1 MAEEQ
6 VTQGDVDEL
15 VELMREAASAYLGG
29 DIRRYFELMQHADDF
44 TLMDPFGG
52 DASRESGAS
61 EERIAALEAFF
72 RGGECELDV
81 VQTYA
86 SGNLAVLV
94 VVERQ
99 HGTVGPYPEQ
109 DWSLRGTLVFRR
121 ENGGW
126 RLVHRHADPLVT
138 LRIRHAR
145 RLREPARLIQPR
157 ASSLSWSKVIG
168 CTSGSA
174 WRCTRCQTSSSRR
187 NTSVARND
195 QSWLG

>member
-6 VTQGDVDEL
+6 VTQEDVDEL
-15 VELMREAASAYLGG
+15 VELMREAASAYIGG

-52 DASRESGAS
+52 DTSRESGAS

-72 RGGECELDV
+72 QGGECELDV

-99 HGTVGPYPEQ
+99 RGEVGGSPSQ
-109 DWSLRGTLVFRR
+109 DWSLRATLVFRR
-121 ENGGW
+121 EDAVW
-126 RLVHRHADPLVT
+126 HLVHRHADPLV
-138 LRIRHAR
+138 HAITFEQ
-145 RLREPARLIQPR
+145 LGELAR
-157 ASSLSWSKVIG
+157 G
-168 CTSGSA
+168 
-174 WRCTRCQTSSSRR
+174 
-187 NTSVARND
+187 
-195 QSWLG
+195 

>member
-15 VELMREAASAYLGG
+15 VELMREAASAYIGG
-29 DIRRYFELMQHADDF
+29 DIRRYFALMQHADDF

-52 DASRESGAS
+52 DTTRESGAS
-61 EERIAALEAFF
+61 EERIAALEAMF

-99 HGTVGPYPEQ
+99 RGDVGGYPTQ
-109 DWSLRGTLVFRR
+109 DWSLRATLVFRR
-121 ENGGW
+121 EDAVW
-126 RLVHRHADPLVT
+126 HLVHRHADPLVHPIT
-138 LRIRHAR
+138 FDQLSELAR
-145 RLREPARLIQPR
+145 
-157 ASSLSWSKVIG
+157 G
-168 CTSGSA
+168 
-174 WRCTRCQTSSSRR
+174 
-187 NTSVARND
+187 
-195 QSWLG
+195 

>member
-15 VELMREAASAYLGG
+15 VELMRDAASAYIGG
-29 DIRRYFELMQHADDF
+29 DIRRYFALMQHADDF

-52 DASRESGAS
+52 DTTRESGAS
-61 EERIAALEAFF
+61 EERIAALEAMF

-99 HGTVGPYPEQ
+99 RGDVGGYPTQ
-109 DWSLRGTLVFRR
+109 DWSLRATLVFRR
-121 ENGGW
+121 EDAVW
-126 RLVHRHADPLVT
+126 HLVHRHADPLVHPIT
-138 LRIRHAR
+138 FDQLSELAR
-145 RLREPARLIQPR
+145 
-157 ASSLSWSKVIG
+157 G
-168 CTSGSA
+168 
-174 WRCTRCQTSSSRR
+174 
-187 NTSVARND
+187 
-195 QSWLG
+195 

>member
-15 VELMREAASAYLGG
+15 VELMREAASAYIGG
-29 DIRRYFELMQHADDF
+29 DICRYFALMKHADDF

-52 DASRESGAS
+52 DTTRESGAS
-61 EERIAALEAFF
+61 EERIAALEAMF

-99 HGTVGPYPEQ
+99 RGDVGGYPTQ
-109 DWSLRGTLVFRR
+109 DWSLRATLVFRR
-121 ENGGW
+121 EDAVW
-126 RLVHRHADPLVT
+126 HLVHRHADPLVHPIT
-138 LRIRHAR
+138 FDQLSELAR
-145 RLREPARLIQPR
+145 
-157 ASSLSWSKVIG
+157 G
-168 CTSGSA
+168 
-174 WRCTRCQTSSSRR
+174 
-187 NTSVARND
+187 
-195 QSWLG
+195 